1 MYNLQNQRKQP
12 GPGTN
17 HQYDRQLSVKKVPI
31 KLKQMK
37 LRIVGLEK
45 EAGQKVRE
53 ARAGQKQFGIE
64 AEFSYLFLP
73 TLSTSVPDSKN
84 CNMQASKEHLPLR
97 LAVEANCKVRHY
109 RGIRDGVISN
119 YSDYWIFEKNGK
131 NAFDAYLVGEI
142 YNLIPVRDRKAMSIE
157 EVEEHFK
164 RRREI
169 VLNQF
174 ALRARIRRP
183 GEENDNDDESESALW
198 KANNKD
204 QQCKKSSKIDQFSGA
219 YKTETDKRNDHEDGV
234 VMEESDDGD
243 EDGREVDCMSDGDCS
258 SGVELEEKTLVGIDE
273 ELTDAFQSVDESE
286 QDDENA
292 ENDKQGGPIKLE
304 DMNKKKLL
312 QRLQILGCERNEI
325 CHIFQNNYNC
335 NSEDFD
341 SEDIKSLFL
350 LQCKTDVKP
359 VSSKRKVE
367 LDSLAEQKPKKK
379 AKLPNAGTD
388 SDGSKFRIMEEEV
401 RHCFQRH
408 PMSTTDLV
416 AKKSKPEQTRRK
428 GTLHFTL
435 LYVAH
440 KALEIDEN
448 SLLYPMVKRYCIRS
462 ISKCE
467 AKKIFFHHYSTI
479 NLIIS
484 KTPQTSLSYDA
495 VKFAQIYEETIP
507 LFFCFQTKNVGMHL
521 KRALS
526 GCVS

>member
-183 GEENDNDDESESALW
+183 GEENDDDDDDDDESESALW
-198 KANNKD
+198 KAKNKD
-204 QQCKKSSKIDQFSGA
+204 QQCKKSSKIDQFSA
-219 YKTETDKRNDHEDGV
+219 EATKMKSVKKVHIRPKRTKGTN
-234 VMEESDDGD
+234 
-243 EDGREVDCMSDGDCS
+243 
-258 SGVELEEKTLVGIDE
+258 
-273 ELTDAFQSVDESE
+273 
-286 QDDENA
+286 
-292 ENDKQGGPIKLE
+292 
-304 DMNKKKLL
+304 
-312 QRLQILGCERNEI
+312 
-325 CHIFQNNYNC
+325 
-335 NSEDFD
+335 
-341 SEDIKSLFL
+341 LFL
-350 LQCKTDVKP
+350 RYMT
-359 VSSKRKVE
+359 S
-367 LDSLAEQKPKKK
+367 
-379 AKLPNAGTD
+379 
-388 SDGSKFRIMEEEV
+388 
-401 RHCFQRH
+401 
-408 PMSTTDLV
+408 
-416 AKKSKPEQTRRK
+416 
-428 GTLHFTL
+428 
-435 LYVAH
+435 
-440 KALEIDEN
+440 EN
-448 SLLYPMVKRYCIRS
+448 VNY
-462 ISKCE
+462 
-467 AKKIFFHHYSTI
+467 
-479 NLIIS
+479 
-484 KTPQTSLSYDA
+484 Q
-495 VKFAQIYEETIP
+495 
-507 LFFCFQTKNVGMHL
+507 
-521 KRALS
+521 
-526 GCVS
+526 

>member
-1 MYNLQNQRKQP
+1 MNMSGNLAEYVEREKSADQVEADEAQNC
-12 GPGTN
+12 G
-17 HQYDRQLSVKKVPI
+17 
-31 KLKQMK
+31 
-37 LRIVGLEK
+37 VGK
-45 EAGQKVRE
+45 EVGQKVRE

-84 CNMQASKEHLPLR
+84 CNSEIFHS
-97 LAVEANCKVRHY
+97 ANCRLSNGTFCLLRCKLRKSICRCGWPSKRIAKYDITVESETVQFRI
-109 RGIRDGVISN
+109 IRIIGFLKRTEKMHSTRIS
-119 YSDYWIFEKNGK
+119 S
-131 NAFDAYLVGEI
+131 VTEI

-157 EVEEHFK
+157 EVEEDFK

-183 GEENDNDDESESALW
+183 GEENDDDESESALW

-204 QQCKKSSKIDQFSGA
+204 QQCKKSSKIDQFSA
-219 YKTETDKRNDHEDGV
+219 EATKMKSVKKVHKTETDKRNDHEDGV

-243 EDGREVDCMSDGDCS
+243 EDGREVDCIS
-258 SGVELEEKTLVGIDE
+258 SCVELEEKTLVGIDE

-292 ENDKQGGPIKLE
+292 ENDKHGVI
-304 DMNKKKLL
+304 N
-312 QRLQILGCERNEI
+312 
-325 CHIFQNNYNC
+325 QNSLCKFVVQEQESNSG
-335 NSEDFD
+335 SEDFD

-416 AKKSKPEQTRRK
+416 AKFKSR
-428 GTLHFTL
+428 
-435 LYVAH
+435 
-440 KALEIDEN
+440 
-448 SLLYPMVKRYCIRS
+448 C
-462 ISKCE
+462 
-467 AKKIFFHHYSTI
+467 KKM
-479 NLIIS
+479 N
-484 KTPQTSLSYDA
+484 KQ
-495 VKFAQIYEETIP
+495 ETVSQLANI
-507 LFFCFQTKNVGMHL
+507 L
-521 KRALS
+521 KKK
-526 GCVS
+526 

>member
-1 MYNLQNQRKQP
+1 MNS
-12 GPGTN
+12 
-17 HQYDRQLSVKKVPI
+17 LSVKKVPI

-183 GEENDNDDESESALW
+183 GEENDDDDESESALW

-204 QQCKKSSKIDQFSGA
+204 QQSEATKMKSVK
-219 YKTETDKRNDHEDGV
+219 KTETDKRNDHEDGV

-243 EDGREVDCMSDGDCS
+243 EDGREVDCIS
-258 SGVELEEKTLVGIDE
+258 SGVELEEKMLVGIDE

-292 ENDKQGGPIKLE
+292 ENDKQGGVI
-304 DMNKKKLL
+304 N
-312 QRLQILGCERNEI
+312 
-325 CHIFQNNYNC
+325 QNSLCKFVVQEQESNSD
-335 NSEDFD
+335 SEDFD
-341 SEDIKSLFL
+341 SEDIKPLFL

-416 AKKSKPEQTRRK
+416 AKFKSR
-428 GTLHFTL
+428 
-435 LYVAH
+435 
-440 KALEIDEN
+440 
-448 SLLYPMVKRYCIRS
+448 C
-462 ISKCE
+462 
-467 AKKIFFHHYSTI
+467 KK
-479 NLIIS
+479 
-484 KTPQTSLSYDA
+484 
-495 VKFAQIYEETIP
+495 
-507 LFFCFQTKNVGMHL
+507 
-521 KRALS
+521 
-526 GCVS
+526 

>member
-1 MYNLQNQRKQP
+1 MILILGLRMMNLKNFLMAIVPTENCRKTAKKIRKICGKTTGMMIMLKKIFQ
-12 GPGTN
+12 
-17 HQYDRQLSVKKVPI
+17 QLSVKKVPI

-183 GEENDNDDESESALW
+183 GEENDDDDESESALW

-204 QQCKKSSKIDQFSGA
+204 QQCKKSSKIDQFSGHQNEKCEKGA

-243 EDGREVDCMSDGDCS
+243 EDGREVDCIS

-292 ENDKQGGPIKLE
+292 ENDKQGVI
-304 DMNKKKLL
+304 N
-312 QRLQILGCERNEI
+312 
-325 CHIFQNNYNC
+325 QNSLCKFVVQEQESNSD
-335 NSEDFD
+335 SEDFD

-416 AKKSKPEQTRRK
+416 AKFKSR
-428 GTLHFTL
+428 
-435 LYVAH
+435 
-440 KALEIDEN
+440 
-448 SLLYPMVKRYCIRS
+448 C
-462 ISKCE
+462 
-467 AKKIFFHHYSTI
+467 KK
-479 NLIIS
+479 
-484 KTPQTSLSYDA
+484 
-495 VKFAQIYEETIP
+495 
-507 LFFCFQTKNVGMHL
+507 
-521 KRALS
+521 
-526 GCVS
+526 